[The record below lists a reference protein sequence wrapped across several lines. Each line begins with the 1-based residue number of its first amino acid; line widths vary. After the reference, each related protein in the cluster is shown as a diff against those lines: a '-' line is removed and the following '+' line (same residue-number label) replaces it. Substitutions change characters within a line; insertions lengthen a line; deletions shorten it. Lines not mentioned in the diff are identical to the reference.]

1 MKSGL
6 FIILQLLLLWAINS
20 LGYFIVDF
28 LHVPIPGNVMGL
40 LILFILLVTNVIPI
54 RWIEQASSLLIKHL
68 AFFFIPIAVGLMALG
83 AVFLNSGISLFIS
96 MFISIMLGIYL
107 TGIVSQSVS
116 RKEEGAKNENSHHT
130 V

>member
-1 MKSGL
+1 MKSGI
-6 FIILQLLLLWAINS
+6 FIILQLFLLWAINS

-28 LHVPIPGNVMGL
+28 LHLPIPGNVMGL
-40 LILFILLVTNVIPI
+40 IILFILLVTNVIPI
-54 RWIEQASSLLIKHL
+54 HWIEQASSLLIKHL

-96 MFISIMLGIYL
+96 MFISIVLGIFL

-116 RKEEGAKNENSHHT
+116 HKKEGAKNENSHHNF
-130 V
+130 